1 MFDASLPNLPAAFSR
16 RRAILGVAT
25 FAASPAVILPA
36 LAAPSGLDPADA
48 RLIELLDTYKAAD
61 VAVSNYPDEQD
72 GPVFDALVQS
82 LSDIENEMAATF
94 ARSMTGV
101 MAKARLC
108 QIPSLRDCMCAEL
121 TLSIADDLVRLH
133 HDGGTDV

>member
-1 MFDASLPNLPAAFSR
+1 MFDASLSSPSTAFSR
-16 RRAILGVAT
+16 RRAILGIAT
-25 FAASPAVILPA
+25 FATSPRVVLPA

-48 RLIELLDTYKAAD
+48 QLIRLLDAYKAAD

-82 LSDIENEMAATF
+82 LSDIENEMAATP
-94 ARSMTGV
+94 AKSMAGV